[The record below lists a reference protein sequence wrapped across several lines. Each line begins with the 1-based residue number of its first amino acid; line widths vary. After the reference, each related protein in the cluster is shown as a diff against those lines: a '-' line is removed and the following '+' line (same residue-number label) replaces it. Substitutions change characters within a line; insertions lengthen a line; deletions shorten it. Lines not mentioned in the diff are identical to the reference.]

1 LEKRLHTKDYAIG
14 DLIATIIAWTI
25 FFWLHRYFG
34 SEDFVFNKKLIT
46 GFILYPIG
54 WLILYHLFG
63 TYKNI
68 YYKSRVLELLSTFL
82 STLSG
87 SVILFFI
94 FLLYKKHENLSS
106 FYNEFFLLF
115 AIQFFLTYFFRFI
128 LLTKAHAQLQREEVW
143 FNTLIIGSP
152 LKASELYQSI
162 ISNNEKTGY
171 KICGFITIQNTQNDQ
186 LNVPFP
192 NLGNIEEAATIIDQL
207 KISEVIITLEDKE
220 RPWLEKILKL
230 LTEKQVNVK
239 LLPDKVDILSGSVRT
254 TNVMG
259 TPLIEIQTGLMNVW
273 QQNIKRLVD
282 VILSVLGLI
291 VLSPLIL
298 YTAIRTMISSRGAIF
313 FSQERVGFKGKY
325 FLIHKFRS
333 MITDAEKNGPMLSSD
348 FDERI
353 TKWGKVMRRWR
364 LDELPQLW
372 NILIGEMS
380 LVGPRPERK
389 FYIDLITKDH
399 PEYKLLLKVKP
410 GLTSWGMV
418 KFGYAENIEQMIER
432 MRYDII
438 YIENISLALD
448 FKIMIHTIRIILLGK
463 GK

>member
-1 LEKRLHTKDYAIG
+1 MEKRLHTKDYAIG
-14 DLIATIIAWTI
+14 DLIAAFIAWTI
-25 FFWLHRYFG
+25 FFWLHRHFG

-143 FNTLIIGSP
+143 FNTLIIGSL

-220 RPWLEKILKL
+220 RPWLEKILQL

-282 VILSVLGLI
+282 VILSVIGLI

-333 MITDAEKNGPMLSSD
+333 MKTDAEKNGPMLSSD

-372 NILIGEMS
+372 NILKGEMS

-389 FYIDLITKDH
+389 FYIDLITKNH

-432 MRYDII
+432 MKYDII